1 MSNKLDQLIN
11 LKFLIKLGKDE
22 HEAFHLLKKVYGKR
36 CISHANARVYFVNYS
51 KDLEEDSK
59 VEEIKDVSM
68 SMKIII
74 FFSFF

>member
-11 LKFLIKLGKDE
+11 LKFLTKLGKDE
-22 HEAFHLLKKVYGKR
+22 HEAFHLLKKVYGNR
-36 CISHANARVYFVNYS
+36 CISHASARVYFDKYS

-68 SMKIII
+68 KIII